1 MTCRDESAMRHS
13 LSLLEP
19 LAEESIYSTS
29 VGNLMDSRTSH
40 LDDILNQKL
49 EEALHKATS
58 QVSFH
63 DIAKIAS
70 EYDPID
76 LAYAVPR
83 LPLSTRYMVYDNLP
97 DLHSKIIFITNADR
111 ASRSAI
117 LRAMNDREI
126 KRLIDNMP
134 LDEAVH
140 TLDDLSDRRLRRV
153 LDLFDPQKAQRIRD
167 LLSQD
172 RTSATRLM
180 SSEFFLFPLQATI
193 QEVSGSIRDHPGVEL
208 HRSIFVSNDFGQL
221 IGHVPTRNLLVNPP
235 ETAIRQIMRP
245 ILHKIRPDA
254 SRDEVVDLV
263 ERYKIPNLP
272 VVDENDILI
281 GVIHYEVVVE
291 AIEDIADKTI
301 ANMAGTTEEVGEEIA
316 LIHRVLARAP
326 WLFVTLSVG
335 ILTSLM
341 MSYFRDKI
349 WFAVVPLFVTLI
361 TGMSGN
367 VGLQCSTV
375 LVRGMSTGELSI
387 GSRGEAIRKEL
398 WIGLTIGLCFGVLS
412 AGLIYLCTLFHPIGP
427 SPLCVGMTVGC
438 GVLGAC
444 LTATGFGVFFPFLF
458 ARLGVDPAIASGP
471 LVTACN
477 DLASTLVYFCI
488 AWMLYERLIA

>member
-1 MTCRDESAMRHS
+1 MRHTS
-13 LSLLEP
+13 SDTFQTQE
-19 LAEESIYSTS
+19 EESTYTTS

-58 QVSFH
+58 LINFH
-63 DIAKIAS
+63 DITKIAS

-83 LPLSTRYMVYDNLP
+83 LPLSARYLVFDNLP
-97 DLHSKIIFITNADR
+97 DLQSKIIFMTNTDSV
-111 ASRSAI
+111 SRSAI
-117 LRAMNDREI
+117 FRAMNDREI
-126 KRLIDNMP
+126 KRLIDTMP
-134 LDEAVH
+134 LDEAVEV
-140 TLDDLSDRRLRRV
+140 LDDLSDRRLRRV
-153 LDLFDPQKAQRIRD
+153 LDLLEHKKAQRIRD

-180 SSEFFLFPLQATI
+180 SNEFFIFPLQSTI
-193 QEVSGSIRDHPGVEL
+193 QEVASAIRDFPGVEL

-221 IGHVPTRNLLVNPP
+221 IGYVPTRNLLVNPP
-235 ETAIRQIMRP
+235 ETTIRQIMRP

-263 ERYKIPNLP
+263 ERYKIPSLP
-272 VVDENDILI
+272 VVDENDMLI

-301 ANMAGTTEEVGEEIA
+301 ANMAGTTEEVGEEIS
-316 LIHRVLARAP
+316 LFHRVLARAP

-335 ILTSLM
+335 VITSLT
-341 MSYFRDKI
+341 MSHFRGEI

-398 WIGLTIGLCFGVLS
+398 LIGLTIGLGFGLLS
-412 AGLIYLCTLFHPIGP
+412 AGLIYVSTLFHPIGP
-427 SPLCVGMTVGC
+427 SSLGVAITVGC

-444 LTATGFGVFFPFLF
+444 LTATGLGVLFPFIF

-477 DLASTLVYFCI
+477 DLASTLVYFFI
-488 AWMLYERLIA
+488 AWTLYERLIA